1 MKVPNP
7 VHILITT
14 GCEEG
19 NSGFRSLTAQQ
30 PGKVHITVFMMVIN
44 KSDFKILAYAW
55 PFSETKNDKILSDMA
70 TRHFFSVYFIQNFVY
85 IS

>member
-44 KSDFKILAYAW
+44 KSDFKILAYA
-55 PFSETKNDKILSDMA
+55 
-70 TRHFFSVYFIQNFVY
+70 
-85 IS
+85 